1 MSCTNP
7 LRAFDTGYFTENG
20 KPLYKITNC
29 HENYIKKPISQD
41 VALSQKPQDVFQDF
55 FIRDYIEIPCGKCEH
70 CRLTY
75 SKEWMQRCMLE
86 EKAWQHNEMLTLTYD
101 EQHVPKAQ
109 GIDLRTGEVLEVNTL
124 CKKDVQDFLKRLRF
138 HWSKKYGEDN
148 IRFYMCGEYGEKFG
162 RPHYHLLMFNF
173 NVRDKKEYKKS
184 QKGFQMYH
192 SQIIEDIW
200 GKGHIELNA
209 ITPETCAYVARY
221 VLKKQKGGDAK
232 DYYKSQGKVPE
243 YTNCS
248 RRPGIGF
255 DYYNQNKDKIYEYD
269 KIFLLNNKG
278 LQKLKPAKYYD
289 RLFDAEDTD
298 TMTKIKEGRKRLAK
312 RRQETIDALSGLTK
326 EQQMEYKANAI
337 KDRLKY
343 LQRGYESS
351 GL

>member
-7 LRAFDTGYFTENG
+7 LRAFEVGINPETGKSAIRIVKKNQKGIVRYDNTWTE
-20 KPLYKITNC
+20 
-29 HENYIKKPISQD
+29 E
-41 VALSQKPQDVFQDF
+41 
-55 FIRDYIEIPCGKCEH
+55 YIELPCGKCEY

-86 EKAWQHNEMLTLTYD
+86 ERAWEHNEMLTLTYN
-101 EQHVPKAQ
+101 EEHVPKAQ
-109 GIDLRTGEVLEVNTL
+109 GVDLKTGEVQEVNTL

-162 RPHYHLLMFNF
+162 RPHYHLLLFNF
-173 NVRDKKEYKKS
+173 NCRDKKFYKKS
-184 QKGFQMYH
+184 QKGFDMFH

-221 VLKKQKGGDAK
+221 VLKKQKGGTSK
-232 DYYKSQGKVPE
+232 DWYAVQGKVPE

-248 RRPGIGF
+248 RMPGIG
-255 DYYNQNKDKIYEYD
+255 YYYYEQNKDKMYEYD
-269 KIFLLNNKG
+269 KVHLVNSKG
-278 LQKLKPAKYYD
+278 LQTLKPAKYYD
-289 RLFDAEDTD
+289 RLFDAEDTER
-298 TMTKIKEGRKRLAK
+298 MQSIKEARKNLAK
-312 RRQETIDALSGLTK
+312 RRQETLNALSGLTP

-337 KDRLKY
+337 KDKLKY

-351 GL
+351 GM